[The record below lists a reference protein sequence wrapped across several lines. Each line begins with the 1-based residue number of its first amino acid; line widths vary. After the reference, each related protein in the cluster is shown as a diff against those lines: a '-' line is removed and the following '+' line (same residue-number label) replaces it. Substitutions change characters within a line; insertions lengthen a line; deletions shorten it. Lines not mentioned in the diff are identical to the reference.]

1 MWAGRAAGAKVFG
14 AVSRAPFSVKCA
26 AFFRCP
32 EIALSFALSG
42 ELATPSAGTRPCHYR
57 LLRAPGPR
65 SSQNVAKQVD
75 PQVRARDIRGR
86 QAGKGT
92 RGTFRDA
99 VLGGHWPRRRLNE
112 H

>member
-75 PQVRARDIRGR
+75 PRSGRGTSGDDRQERGR
-86 QAGKGT
+86 EARFETPCWAGTG
-92 RGTFRDA
+92 RGVA
-99 VLGGHWPRRRLNE
+99 
-112 H
+112 

>member
-1 MWAGRAAGAKVFG
+1 MWAGRAAGGEGIRCSIARPFFG
-14 AVSRAPFSVKCA
+14 QMRR
-26 AFFRCP
+26 FFRCP

-75 PQVRARDIRGR
+75 AQVRARDIRGR

-99 VLGGHWPRRRLNE
+99 VL
-112 H
+112 